1 MIIITE
7 KQNLREEKAISYGDM
22 INAFFQ
28 MLKDDIVVFNY
39 IQLQLNDG
47 DTLNINNEF
56 KLSPF
61 SQLHGSPL
69 SLVSIDKKTVL
80 DILNRTYSFIKKV
93 IVSNDRVTIYRST
106 GIYSLRF
113 AKNGIAKK
121 YFMV

>member
-1 MIIITE
+1 
-7 KQNLREEKAISYGDM
+7 LREEKAISYEDM

-28 MLKDDIVVFNY
+28 MLKDDIIVFNN

-47 DTLNINNEF
+47 DTLSISNEF

-69 SLVSIDKKTVL
+69 SLVSRDKKTVL
-80 DILNRTYSFIKKV
+80 DILNRTYSFIKKI

-113 AKNGIAKK
+113 AKNDIVKK